1 MSTTANTNAA
11 PAPEPEKPRTI
22 WESIL
27 TSTPVVLTVVAT
39 LLAGLSSSE
48 MTRAQYY
55 RSLAAQNQSKVG
67 DQWNFFQAKRIRG
80 GSAETEVELLRAQ
93 HVLGPTS
100 AEAIEEY
107 LARLPSDFDRTVRV
121 GERLSRA
128 LDAIKP
134 DSGVDSPKP
143 AVEKLVQ
150 TARQN
155 MEQAR
160 TLQKSIAETLA
171 KPEVREALTYLNTD
185 KLPEAAREKI
195 GAENIR
201 IAGEAVKAR
210 KTEAELAPLMA
221 AISDDELREARE
233 TAERNAKGFEE
244 VGKPVEQS
252 LKSVSQLIKEAT
264 ALTGAVH
271 QLSERVVAIGVTEI
285 AAGQE
290 NGKLRTAVSSDGS
303 AELRDAA
310 AALGRIDTAMTK
322 NADEIK
328 QAFLAAHR
336 EFTARRY
343 EREARDIQ
351 AIGDVYEIQVEKSSW
366 QSERHRKRSQ
376 LFFIGMLTAQAG
388 TVIASFSLALKQRS
402 TLWALAATAGVGAI
416 AFSAW
421 VYLFT

>member
-1 MSTTANTNAA
+1 MSTTANTTAA
-11 PAPEPEKPRTI
+11 PAPEPEKSKTM

-80 GSAETEVELLRAQ
+80 GNADTEVELLRAQ

-107 LARLPSDFDRTVRV
+107 LARLPADLDRTARV
-121 GERLSRA
+121 GERLLRA
-128 LDAIKP
+128 LDAMKL
-134 DSGVDSPKP
+134 DSGIDSPKP
-143 AVEKLVQ
+143 VVEKLVQ

-155 MEQAR
+155 VEQAR
-160 TLQKSIAETLA
+160 TLQKTVAETLA
-171 KPEVREALTYLNTD
+171 KPEVREALSYLNTE
-185 KLPEAAREKI
+185 KLPEATREKI
-195 GAENIR
+195 AAENIR
-201 IAGEAVKAR
+201 AAGEAVKAR
-210 KTEAELAPLMA
+210 KTEVELAPFMA
-221 AISDDELREARE
+221 AVSEDELREARE
-233 TAERNAKGFEE
+233 TAERNAKAFEE

-252 LKSVSQLIKEAT
+252 LKAVSQLIKEAT
-264 ALTGAVH
+264 TLTGAVH
-271 QLSERVVAIGVTEI
+271 QLSERVAFGLTEL
-285 AAGQE
+285 AAVQE
-290 NGKLRTAVSSDGS
+290 NSNVRAAASSEGA
-303 AELRDAA
+303 AELREAA

-328 QAFLAAHR
+328 QAYLAAYR
-336 EFTARRY
+336 EFTSRRY

-351 AIGDVYEIQVEKSSW
+351 TVGDIYEIQVEKSSW

-376 LFFIGMLTAQAG
+376 LFFLGMLTAQAG
-388 TVIASFSLALKQRS
+388 TVIASLSMALRQRS
-402 TLWALAATAGVGAI
+402 ALWALAATAGVGAI